1 MRIIL
6 SILLGGCFIFLLSCS
21 KEKNATYAELILGKW
36 DIVNQIIKD
45 NSSGE
50 SDTLTYG
57 AASTID
63 FSSNG
68 AMVVKIDNDE
78 NGIIE
83 SDETEAGTYLLENSN
98 LTLDDS
104 LKFTIKT
111 LTTSELS
118 LHLDDQE
125 TEITLNFK
133 R

>member
-1 MRIIL
+1 MRYL
-6 SILLGGCFIFLLSCS
+6 VSILLGSFFIFLLSCS
-21 KEKNATYAELILGKW
+21 KEKNVTYAELILGKW
-36 DIVNQIIKD
+36 DIVNQILKD

-68 AMVVKIDNDE
+68 AMVIKIDNDE

-83 SDETEAGTYLLENSN
+83 SDETETGTYLLENSN

-118 LHLDDQE
+118 FHGDNEEVEVTINL
-125 TEITLNFK
+125 K